1 MKIAILA
8 DPLDNQNAG
17 IHTYTRELVR
27 SLERFCAE
35 NEIIIIRSKKKNDF
49 PHLKQIVVP
58 STKAP
63 IGYHSIVR
71 LFLAIPRLLRKEK
84 VDIVFEPA
92 HFGPF
97 NLPKRIKRV
106 TMIHDLT
113 PIILSDFHRFH
124 SQLLQKIFLKRI
136 MRKADLILANSTNTE
151 KDIHKV
157 YPFTKNKTKRILL
170 GKDDSFTANANKDIL
185 RKLNILP
192 EQYFLFVGTIEP
204 RKNLVVL
211 LKAFEAFKNKT
222 QSDYKLVITGQK
234 GWKSD
239 SFFKELNKHPN
250 RKDIVLSGFVS
261 NEELRSLYTHALAF
275 VYPSIYEGFG
285 LPILEAMSCGTPVIA
300 ANNSSL
306 PEVGGDAAMYFETKD
321 LLDLASK
328 MELFYDNPKLK
339 AALSLKSLAQ
349 ASKFSW
355 ETYAEEFIDTLENLF
370 EPKS

>member
-1 MKIAILA
+1 MHIALIC
-8 DPLDNQNAG
+8 DPLDKQHAG
-17 IHTYTRELVR
+17 IFQYTLQLAIHLSKHKGTNKISFI
-27 SLERFCAE
+27 SLY
-35 NEIIIIRSKKKNDF
+35 SKKIQNNIDCIPLKNSIPFLVNDPIRTF
-49 PHLKQIVVP
+49 ISLPKKLNELNPDVV
-58 STKAP
+58 
-63 IGYHSIVR
+63 I
-71 LFLAIPRLLRKEK
+71 
-84 VDIVFEPA
+84 EPA

-97 NLPKRIKRV
+97 NLKKSIKRITV
-106 TMIHDLT
+106 IHDLT
-113 PIILSDFHRFH
+113 PILFPDFHPFLSRF
-124 SQLLQKIFLKRI
+124 LQKLFLKSI
-136 MRKADLILANSTNTE
+136 LRKADLILANSTNTE

-285 LPILEAMSCGTPVIA
+285 LPILEAMSCGTPVIT